1 MTGLGE
7 KMLSNRSNDEE
18 NITTDDPIGIGLGV
32 GLGIT
37 FGAVFGS
44 VFGNVGVG
52 VALGICFGAALGS
65 VLKWWKEYPDLSI
78 GPRKRR
84 EKLIVFQKC

>member
-7 KMLSNRSNDEE
+7 KMLSNRSNEKE
-18 NITTDDPIGIGLGV
+18 IKNTDYPIGIGLGV

-37 FGAVFGS
+37 FGAVFGV

-65 VLKWWKEYPDLSI
+65 VLKWWKEFQ
-78 GPRKRR
+78 
-84 EKLIVFQKC
+84 EKNDFLD

>member
-7 KMLSNRSNDEE
+7 KMLSNRSNEKE
-18 NITTDDPIGIGLGV
+18 IKNTDYPIGIGLGV

-37 FGAVFGS
+37 FGAVFGV

-65 VLKWWKEYPDLSI
+65 VLKWWKEFQEKHDSLD
-78 GPRKRR
+78 R
-84 EKLIVFQKC
+84 E